1 MNEAELHTEL
11 QRLFNIVFDL
21 HESLLIK
28 TDDIP
33 ITLAMLD
40 HDMQIH
46 HQLTE
51 HVHCMKTYIAYGTM
65 HNIPMEANYIRMY
78 HLFADSTGLF

>member
-11 QRLFNIVFDL
+11 QRLFTTLFDL

-28 TDDIP
+28 TDDTP
-33 ITLAMLD
+33 ITLAILD
-40 HDMQIH
+40 HDTAIH
-46 HQLTE
+46 RQLTE
-51 HVHCMKTYIAYGTM
+51 HVQHMKSYIDYGTT
-65 HNIPMEANYIRMY
+65 HHIPMSLNYIKMY